1 MAIIASSSSLKLSNP
16 FPSSLK
22 FSPPNSSSRSLLLSL
37 TRKATESENNESSSS
52 ETTETPAEST
62 DTTSTSTE
70 DQDSFENKLAQVRLR
85 YKSGTGKKAELRKG
99 KKSKGTNGGSG
110 GGGNVFL
117 PPVPLKEPVSGGVK
131 VEMGFSR
138 YTERLNGR
146 LAGLGLAALLLVE
159 LATGKSVLNYHS
171 PSIVFIQIYFVAAVS
186 AMYVKFEKEKVSIW
200 PR

>member
-1 MAIIASSSSLKLSNP
+1 MAIIASSSSLKFANP

-22 FSPPNSSSRSLLLSL
+22 FSPANSSRSLLLSFS
-37 TRKATESENNESSSS
+37 RKATESENNESSSL
-52 ETTETPAEST
+52 ETTETPT
-62 DTTSTSTE
+62 PDTPSTSTE

-99 KKSKGTNGGSG
+99 KKSKGTNGSGG

-131 VEMGFSR
+131 VDMGFSR